1 MARRN
6 PAAKDKYKGRFH
18 MSARLR
24 GKGTLRAS
32 VAGLSLLLPIAVL
45 AASPNTPPTGP
56 KNDDELSQVNVTA
69 DKATRKPSDLIA
81 WIRRLL
87 GQYTIDGKVDLGGK
101 GNPNERWTA
110 VGTGTCIGFGVAP
123 GVQCEMNVKWPA
135 IPGPHGPE
143 VLSGVSDLT
152 PAMTLYAME
161 PDDIGIRYLQVNN
174 KGLAEGATGF
184 IINDTAEFKT
194 PCVNAPPGC
203 ERVTRI
209 TVASDSK
216 VINMDIDTMLNYEL
230 AARFNFKLRRV
241 AEPQAEMKKP
251 VPAGSAPAAQVGK
264 TPPAPTGRPPA
275 ADKK

>member
-1 MARRN
+1 
-6 PAAKDKYKGRFH
+6 
-18 MSARLR
+18 MSARFR
-24 GKGTLRAS
+24 GKGKIQACL
-32 VAGLSLLLPIAVL
+32 IAVSL
-45 AASPNTPPTGP
+45 QLPLLAWAASPSTPPAAT
-56 KNDDELSQVNVTA
+56 KKDDELAEVKITA
-69 DKATRKPSDLIA
+69 EKPTRTPSELIA

-135 IPGPHGPE
+135 VPGPHPPE

-203 ERVTRI
+203 QRI
-209 TVASDSK
+209 VRIIAESESK
-216 VINMDIDTMLNYEL
+216 VVNMEIITELNYEV
-230 AARFNFKLRRV
+230 AARFNFRLRRV
-241 AEPQAEMKKP
+241 AEPQADLKTSKP
-251 VPAGSAPAAQVGK
+251 ASAPATAVPGK
-264 TPPAPTGRPPA
+264 APDPQ
-275 ADKK
+275 KK

>member
-1 MARRN
+1 
-6 PAAKDKYKGRFH
+6 
-18 MSARLR
+18 MSARFPR
-24 GKGTLRAS
+24 KEAACS
-32 VAGLSLLLPIAVL
+32 CVVAFALLLSIAGQ
-45 AASPNTPPTGP
+45 AASPATAQPSATPPGSAAAR
-56 KNDDELSQVNVTA
+56 KRDDELSEVVISA
-69 DKATRKPSDLIA
+69 EKPTRKPSDLIA

-203 ERVTRI
+203 QRVVRI

-216 VINMDIDTMLNYEL
+216 VINMEIDTELNYEL

-241 AEPQAEMKKP
+241 AEPQADMKKP
-251 VPAGSAPAAQVGK
+251 AAPAGGAPAAQVGK
-264 TPPAPTGRPPA
+264 APPAPAGKAPA
-275 ADKK
+275 AGKK